1 VEKEEKPI
9 MLSPQTTYPI
19 PPQVAGPET
28 PPPAHAQQQVGPEFN
43 EQFIEALAQRL
54 VPRLMPEILRL
65 MPEIL
70 YHVRAAVPASKHDNP
85 FGKSL
90 ALAIVS
96 LALMIPLVAII
107 LGDLTLLGIA
117 AVLIGIGLVC
127 LAMVLVN
134 VTFNIMLFR
143 TKS

>member
-1 VEKEEKPI
+1 

-28 PPPAHAQQQVGPEFN
+28 PPAAHAQQQVGPEFN

-54 VPRLMPEILRL
+54 VPRL

>member
-19 PPQVAGPET
+19 PPQVARPET
-28 PPPAHAQQQVGPEFN
+28 PPPAQVQQQTGPEFN
-43 EQFIEALAQRL
+43 ESFIEALAQRL
-54 VPRLMPEILRL
+54 MPRL

-70 YHVRAAVPASKHDNP
+70 YHVRAAVPPPKHDHP
-85 FGKSL
+85 FGMGR

-96 LALMIPLVAII
+96 LALMIPLVAIV
-107 LGDLTLLGIA
+107 LGDLAFLGIVA
-117 AVLIGIGLVC
+117 ALIGISVVC
-127 LAMVLVN
+127 LAMVLIN
-134 VTFNIMLFR
+134 VTFNILLFK

>member
-9 MLSPQTTYPI
+9 MLPPQTTYPL

-28 PPPAHAQQQVGPEFN
+28 PPPAHVQQQTGPEFN

-54 VPRLMPEILRL
+54 VPRLMPE
-65 MPEIL
+65 ML
-70 YHVRAAVPASKHDNP
+70 YHLRAAVPLPKRDNP
-85 FGKSL
+85 FGMSL

-96 LALMIPLVAII
+96 LVLLIPLVAIV
-107 LGDLTLLGIA
+107 LGELAVLGIGA
-117 AVLIGIGLVC
+117 TLIGIGVVC
-127 LAMVLVN
+127 LAMVLIN
-134 VTFNIMLFR
+134 VTFNMLLFR

>member
-1 VEKEEKPI
+1 

-54 VPRLMPEILRL
+54 VPRL

>member
-1 VEKEEKPI
+1 
-9 MLSPQTTYPI
+9 MLSPQKTYPI

-28 PPPAHAQQQVGPEFN
+28 PPLAHAQQQAGPEFN

-54 VPRLMPEILRL
+54 MPRL

-70 YHVRAAVPASKHDNP
+70 YHVRAAVPAPKHGNP
-85 FGKSL
+85 FGMSL

-96 LALMIPLVAII
+96 LALMFPLVGII
-107 LGDLTLLGIA
+107 LGDLTLLGTA

-127 LAMVLVN
+127 LAMVLIN